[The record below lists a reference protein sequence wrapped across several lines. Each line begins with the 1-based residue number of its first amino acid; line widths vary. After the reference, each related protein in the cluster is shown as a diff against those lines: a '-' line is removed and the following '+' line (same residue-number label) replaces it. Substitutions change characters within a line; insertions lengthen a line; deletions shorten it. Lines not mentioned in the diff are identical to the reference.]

1 MAAKT
6 YKVKKLT
13 TSQSPAG
20 KVITLAEE
28 PPAVPPNPDL
38 VITDPTADE
47 WVMANAA
54 FPGTLTLDQ
63 DAAGNRT
70 MSRP

>member
-20 KVITLAEE
+20 NVITLAEE
-28 PPAVPPNPDL
+28 PPAVPPGPDL
-38 VITDPTADE
+38 IITDPTSGE
-47 WVMANAA
+47 WTMANAA
-54 FPGTLTLDQ
+54 YPGTVTVDT
-63 DAAGNRT
+63 DATGNRT